1 MGKIE
6 IFWRKKSSKKGE
18 ERGFYKNNRK
28 RKIADPSKIFIPVYY
43 MCNSITET
51 ILEIQTLETI
61 TGLILQILAIA
72 NYFIF

>member
-1 MGKIE
+1 ME
-6 IFWRKKSSKKGE
+6 IFWGKKSSKKRE
-18 ERGFYKNNRK
+18 ERGIYKNRK

-43 MCNSITET
+43 MCNNITET